1 MVGIF
6 FKKLKMKLK
15 DRIDSFV
22 KLGKFLSQLDQD
34 TTDFLL
40 HKLEVLKIKIKE
52 AEISNNWFTNESV
65 LNSLRALSCQMLEEN
80 FDAWITPYNLSET
93 DNKKRVL
100 IVMAGN
106 IPLVGFHDFMS
117 VIISG
122 NKAVVKLSSND
133 KVLFPFMWEVICEIS
148 PELSERLEFIDDV
161 KERKFD
167 AVIAT
172 GSDNSAKY
180 FEYYF
185 RNIPRIIRKNRRSIA
200 ILNGKESK
208 QDLEGLSKDI
218 FLYFGLGCRNVSKLF
233 LPRGYGLNQLF
244 DVFFS
249 FQQIVNHKKYANNYD
264 YNKAVF
270 LMGGH
275 KLIENGF
282 LLMKED
288 SSLQSPVSM
297 LYYEFY
303 DDIKKVNDYI
313 DENSD
318 LLQCVVSKENLI
330 KKCTHFGETQKP
342 NLWDY
347 SDNIDT
353 IEFLSSI

>member
-6 FKKLKMKLK
+6 FKKIKMKLK
-15 DRIDSFV
+15 DRINSFV

-34 TTDFLL
+34 SADFLS
-40 HKLEVLKIKIKE
+40 HELEVLKIKIKE
-52 AEISNNWFTNESV
+52 AEISNNWFTQESV
-65 LNSLRALSCQMLEEN
+65 LNSLKALSYQMLEEN
-80 FDAWITPYNLSET
+80 FYAWINPYNLSEI
-93 DNKKRVL
+93 DNKKKVL

-106 IPLVGFHDFMS
+106 IPLVGFHDFIS

-133 KVLFPFMWEVICEIS
+133 KILFPFIWKIMCKIS
-148 PELSERLEFIDDV
+148 PEISERLEFIDDV

-208 QDLEGLSKDI
+208 RELEYLSKDI

-233 LPRGYGLNQLF
+233 LPKGYDLNQLF
-244 DVFFS
+244 DVFFPYKE
-249 FQQIVNHKKYANNYD
+249 IINHKKYANNYD

-303 DDIKKVNDYI
+303 DDIKKVNDYL

-318 LLQCVVSKENLI
+318 LLQCVVSKFNLV

-347 SDNIDT
+347 ADNVDT
-353 IEFLSSI
+353 VEFLYSI